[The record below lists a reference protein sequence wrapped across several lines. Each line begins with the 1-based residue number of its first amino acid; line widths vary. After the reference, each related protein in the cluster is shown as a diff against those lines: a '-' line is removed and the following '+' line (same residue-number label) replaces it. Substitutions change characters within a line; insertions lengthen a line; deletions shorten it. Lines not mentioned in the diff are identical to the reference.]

1 MKIVRTDAELYLPT
15 LDDRLRAE
23 GHEVVL
29 LPDGVSEDDL
39 VRATVDA
46 DILLMCY
53 TSITRRVIE
62 KAANLRGIV
71 KYGVGIDAID
81 IPVAREFGVP
91 VVNVPEYGENTVAEG
106 AFLLM
111 LALLRKLPAI
121 SATMQSTGWS
131 WPEDRWLGRD
141 VAGLTVGIVGLGRIG
156 RSFARM
162 AGAGF
167 GAHVIAY
174 DPHQPGNVFEEAGV
188 ERAADLHEMLA
199 RSDAVSLH
207 TVLTPDTHHL
217 IGARELSA
225 MKRHAVLINVSRG
238 ALIDEQALIR
248 ALDEGQIAGAGLDV
262 YSTEPLALTDHPLSL
277 LFGRDNVI
285 LLPHLTFWTHQAMQR
300 LEEDTYARIQELIEG
315 RPVTVRSRD
324 PRPVSYT
331 HLRAHET

>member
-23 GHEVVL
+23 GHELVL
-29 LPDGVSEDDL
+29 LPDGVPEDEL
-39 VRATVDA
+39 VRATTNA

-53 TSITRRVIE
+53 TPITRRVIE
-62 KAANLRGIV
+62 SAPNLRGVV

-81 IPVAREFGVP
+81 IPAAKEHGVT
-91 VVNVPEYGENTVAEG
+91 VVNIPEYGENTVAEG

-121 SATMQSTGWS
+121 SATMQSTGWT

-162 AGAGF
+162 AGSGF
-167 GAHVIAY
+167 GAHVVAY
-174 DPHQPGNVFEEAGV
+174 DPHQPDSVFQGAGV
-188 ERAADLHEMLA
+188 ERVTNLPELLA
-199 RSDAVSLH
+199 RSDAVTLH

-217 IGARELSA
+217 IGGRELSA
-225 MKRHAVLINVSRG
+225 MKRNAVLINVSRG
-238 ALIDEQALIR
+238 ALIDETALVC

-262 YSTEPLALTDHPLSL
+262 YSKEPLALTDHPLSP
-277 LFGRDNVI
+277 LFGRDNLI
-285 LLPHLTFWTHQAMQR
+285 LLPHLTFWTQQAMQR
-300 LEEDTYARIQELIEG
+300 LEEDTYARIQELIDR

-324 PRPVSYT
+324 PRLQGQPGAIYPP
-331 HLRAHET
+331 

>member
-23 GHEVVL
+23 GHELVL
-29 LPDGVSEDDL
+29 MPDGVPEDEL
-39 VRATVDA
+39 IRATADA

-53 TSITRRVIE
+53 TPITRRVI
-62 KAANLRGIV
+62 KNAPKLRGIV

-81 IPVAREFGVP
+81 IPAAKERGVA

-111 LALLRKLPAI
+111 LALLRKLPGI
-121 SATMQSTGWS
+121 SATMQSTGWT

-162 AGAGF
+162 AGVGF

-174 DPHQPGNVFEEAGV
+174 APHQPDSVFEEAGV
-188 ERAADLHEMLA
+188 ERAANLPDVLA
-199 RSDAVSLH
+199 RSDAVTLH

-217 IGARELSA
+217 IGAPELSA
-225 MKRHAVLINVSRG
+225 MKRDAVLINVSRG
-238 ALIDEQALIR
+238 ALVDETALIR

-262 YSTEPLALTDHPLSL
+262 YSKEPLALTDHPLSP
-277 LFGRDNVI
+277 LFGRYNVV
-285 LLPHLTFWTHQAMQR
+285 LLPHLTFWTQQAMQR

-324 PRPVSYT
+324 PRLQGQTGATYPP
-331 HLRAHET
+331 

>member
-23 GHEVVL
+23 GHELIL
-29 LPDGVSEDDL
+29 LPDGVLEDEL
-39 VRATVDA
+39 VRATADA

-53 TSITRRVIE
+53 TPVTRRVIE
-62 KAANLRGIV
+62 SAPNLRGIV

-81 IPVAREFGVP
+81 IPAAKENGVT

-111 LALLRKLPAI
+111 LALLRNLPAV
-121 SATMQSTGWS
+121 SATMQSTGWT
-131 WPEDRWLGRD
+131 WPESRWLGRD

-174 DPHQPGNVFEEAGV
+174 DTHQPDSVFGEAGV
-188 ERAADLHEMLA
+188 ERASDLHEMLA
-199 RSDAVSLH
+199 RSDVVTLH

-217 IGARELSA
+217 IGAPELSVMQRDA
-225 MKRHAVLINVSRG
+225 QLINVSRG
-238 ALIDEQALIR
+238 ALIDETALIR
-248 ALDEGQIAGAGLDV
+248 ALDESQIAGAGLDV
-262 YSTEPLALTDHPLSL
+262 YSAEPLALANHPLSP

-285 LLPHLTFWTHQAMQR
+285 LLPHLTFWTRQAMQR

-315 RPVTVRSRD
+315 RPVSVRSRD
-324 PRPVSYT
+324 PRLEGQTGAIYLP
-331 HLRAHET
+331 